1 MDVQTLKKSWIRVPL
16 LESAAIGKCTP
27 VSWGGMSRAGDLFE
41 SSYRSGPVTFENFR
55 DYLPVAEDKGLL
67 KRVSTGVDRSWEPAA
82 LAKWVFQ
89 ALPNDQRFGLMF
101 DNVEGSKFPL
111 VIGALGAST
120 HSYALALGVEPDN
133 INDKWVSALLNTKDP
148 VIVQDAPC
156 QENVILGDEV
166 DLDVLPI
173 PTFTPGK
180 DVGPY
185 ITTTTITRDADT
197 GAQNMGVYRTM
208 VRDSQHVLANLS
220 PGRNGHN
227 QMMSH
232 FEKGQNAPIAWVI
245 GSDPACQF
253 ASVANMPPGYEE
265 IKVAGGL
272 KGEGIKMVKCQ
283 TSDIMVPAN
292 AEIIIEGELLHDAEY
307 GDEGPFGEFAGYMSP
322 IAKKPVARI
331 TAITYR
337 NDAIYYGYT
346 SQMPPSESTVLQSLS
361 NSGVVLKALRHD
373 HGEAGV
379 VDAHIDLTFGGLLAH
394 CIVAV
399 KPGMPGHA
407 KKIGRILA
415 STTPLKRITIVDEDV
430 DIRDPLHIEWAMNSH
445 YNPVRDTEILDD
457 VYFPMHMDPSV
468 RVDNVATELGS
479 KVIIDATK
487 TIDAGELS
495 LPPKEVMMRALESW
509 KAAGLPEFEIPKRA
523 ASRIERS

>member
-1 MDVQTLKKSWIRVPL
+1 M
-16 LESAAIGKCTP
+16 
-27 VSWGGMSRAGDLFE
+27 
-41 SSYRSGPVTFENFR
+41 TFKNFR
-55 DYLPVAEDKGLL
+55 DYLAVAEDKELL
-67 KRVSTGVDRSWEPAA
+67 KRVSISVDRAWEPAA

-89 ALPNDQRFGLMF
+89 ALPNDQRFGLLF
-101 DNVEGSKFPL
+101 DNVKNSGFPL

-120 HSYALALGVEPDN
+120 QSYALSLGIEPEE
-133 INDKWVSALLNTKDP
+133 INGKWIEALLNPKEP
-148 VIVQDAPC
+148 IVVSDAPC
-156 QENVILGDEV
+156 QANQVLGADV
-166 DLDVLPI
+166 DLDLLPI

-185 ITTTTITRDADT
+185 ITTTTITCDADT

-208 VRDSQHVLANLS
+208 VRDSRHVLVNLS
-220 PGRNGHN
+220 PGRDGHN
-227 QMMSH
+227 HMISH
-232 FEKGQNAPIAWVI
+232 FGKGQNAPVAWVI
-245 GSDPACQF
+245 GAAPACQA

-265 IKVAGGL
+265 IKIAGAL
-272 KGEGIKMVKCQ
+272 QGEGIEMVKCI
-283 TSDIMVPAN
+283 TSNIMVPAN
-292 AEIIIEGELLHDAEY
+292 AEIIIEGELLYDAEY
-307 GDEGPFGEFAGYMSP
+307 GNEGPFGEFAGYMSP

-361 NSGVVLKALRHD
+361 NAGVVLKTLRYD
-373 HGEAGV
+373 HGETGV
-379 VDAHIDLTFGGLLAH
+379 VDVYIDLTFGGLLAH

-399 KPGMPGHA
+399 KPGLPGFA

-415 STTPLKRITIVDEDV
+415 STTPLKRITIVDEYI

-468 RVDNVATELGS
+468 RVNNLATELGS
-479 KVIIDATK
+479 KVIIDATR
-487 TIDAGELS
+487 TIEAGDVS
-495 LPPKEVMMRALESW
+495 LPPRVIMMEALKTWER
-509 KAAGLPEFEIPKRA
+509 AGLPEFEIPKRA
-523 ASRIERS
+523 ASRIDRS